1 MGGTRAETPERPR
14 RVKSAELMRSE
25 ISSPGSPGRRAETRS
40 APACRSVPGLGSGPS
55 GHGKPARGPRCKDQV
70 VQEICPLRLCRPI
83 GRAPSA
89 RMSGADQGTPP
100 FGDPPGLRTSRRSS
114 WTPLPRCDIARG
126 WRRRVSHRPPPTRI
140 RRHYPPLCATA
151 LPIPSLTALEMRQD
165 QLEAGWRNRHGGV
178 PSRYTQGRRLEKALA
193 DSDVDRPRCSSSMR
207 VMRRNSS
214 RSWPVM
220 TACSWASAMATG

>member
-1 MGGTRAETPERPR
+1 MLRHVQRPPAGVSRAWAPVQAVVGSRREAPDARTRLSR
-14 RVKSAELMRSE
+14 RF
-25 ISSPGSPGRRAETRS
+25 
-40 APACRSVPGLGSGPS
+40 VP
-55 GHGKPARGPRCKDQV
+55 
-70 VQEICPLRLCRPI
+70 IRLCRPI

-89 RMSGADQGTPP
+89 RMSGGCQARIKGH
-100 FGDPPGLRTSRRSS
+100 RRSA
-114 WTPLPRCDIARG
+114 THQAYGPAAADLPGRHCLGATSPAAG
-126 WRRRVSHRPPPTRI
+126 VGGFLTGRRRPGYAGTTRRSVPPPCRSP
-140 RRHYPPLCATA
+140 RLLRCLKCAKT
-151 LPIPSLTALEMRQD
+151 SS
-165 QLEAGWRNRHGGV
+165 EAGWRNRHGGV